1 MRCWQSGL
9 GLASQSWAVPAQCQV
24 QRCCEPLSLLPG
36 SSLDHGLWSRVPLH
50 TSPGC
55 HERRVK
61 KGVPKG
67 VTSCPETSMGHR
79 EPHSPAQELP
89 FCRCLEKDGE
99 ALPGADPAL
108 HACCPLPASLYLSPS
123 LPVPL
128 HLQKQLQGLSLAV
141 QAPAPQISLLLL
153 PLCSSRQPGEGF
165 DKYSPFHIGFP
176 LPGAV
181 LLRQWCFQQCQHC
194 SNKVFTGSQLCQAP
208 HTLGRVL

>member
-89 FCRCLEKDGE
+89 FCRCLEKEGE
-99 ALPGADPAL
+99 ALPGADPCL
-108 HACCPLPASLYLSPS
+108 LPPPCIA
-123 LPVPL
+123 LPVPIPACP
-128 HLQKQLQGLSLAV
+128 S
-141 QAPAPQISLLLL
+141 APAETTSGTVSCCASP
-153 PLCSSRQPGEGF
+153 SSTDLSAPPPSVQQQAAWGGF
-165 DKYSPFHIGFP
+165 
-176 LPGAV
+176 
-181 LLRQWCFQQCQHC
+181 R
-194 SNKVFTGSQLCQAP
+194 
-208 HTLGRVL
+208 